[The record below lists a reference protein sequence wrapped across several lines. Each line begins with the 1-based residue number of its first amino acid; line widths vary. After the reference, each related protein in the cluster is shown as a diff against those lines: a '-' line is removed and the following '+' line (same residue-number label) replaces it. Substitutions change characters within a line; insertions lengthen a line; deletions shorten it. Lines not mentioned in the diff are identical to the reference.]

1 MPSAEEFYLDERRRK
16 KLAELQKEA
25 DARADAREIEAF
37 ARDVEDYLVADGD
50 AAWRLATRWARTGD
64 SSGRGAATPFADPE
78 VRPWVR
84 RVCDGAGR
92 SVAVDGIVMSVD
104 HGNLPWHASD
114 AVPCVSWDAS
124 DEVFFST

>member
-1 MPSAEEFYLDERRRK
+1 MTLSRRIFEFASVL
-16 KLAELQKEA
+16 LAAKP
-25 DARADAREIEAF
+25 
-37 ARDVEDYLVADGD
+37 ADGD

-104 HGNLPWHASD
+104 HDNLPWHASD

>member
-1 MPSAEEFYLDERRRK
+1 MRARRGPLGLIARYF
-16 KLAELQKEA
+16 LASSTISRWEA
-25 DARADAREIEAF
+25 CQEAF

-104 HGNLPWHASD
+104 HDNLPWHASD